1 MNSESSKLIT
11 ALDNRTNPGED
22 GSLSEAEVRRR
33 ISARFRGVWR
43 LWPATA
49 VWHATHGPGVT
60 EWQSGLGQP
69 ACGAQSNLNLSPE
82 AARLHSVDSETG
94 DWSVRS
100 RRLPESLPPRLGLRG
115 AARAA
120 LGTGTGSGKDP
131 AVAPRDRTVT
141 PGAPPSLGTTGT
153 EL

>member
-1 MNSESSKLIT
+1 M
-11 ALDNRTNPGED
+11 
-22 GSLSEAEVRRR
+22 
-33 ISARFRGVWR
+33 
-43 LWPATA
+43 
-49 VWHATHGPGVT
+49 WHATPGPGVT
-60 EWQSGLGQP
+60 EWQAGLGQP

-141 PGAPPSLGTTGT
+141 PGAPPSLPLALSVRGSTVTGPST
-153 EL
+153 LAGSLGPACLGVTVADLPVPVSARLNTGSSLSGATLPY